1 MNLSEVSQDKQPK
14 KHLMKPLHTE
24 SYAMQFSPASFL
36 LAIKS

>member
-14 KHLMKPLHTE
+14 KTSYEAIAE